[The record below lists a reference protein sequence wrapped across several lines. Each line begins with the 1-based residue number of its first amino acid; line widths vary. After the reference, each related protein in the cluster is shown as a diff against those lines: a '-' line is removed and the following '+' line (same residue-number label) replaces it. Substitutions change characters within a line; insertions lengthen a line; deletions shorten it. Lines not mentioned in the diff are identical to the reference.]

1 MSAIGGDSR
10 LDPSAPRGGADD
22 IPRRLENLPA
32 SSYLWRLV
40 ILLSLGGCFEIYDL
54 FLTGYIAPGLNRSGL
69 LTTTTQAFFGF
80 SGVGAFVAATF
91 AGLFVGT
98 FFLGF
103 LADRF
108 GRRSI
113 FTYALLGYSAASVV
127 MAFQTT
133 AGGVLLWRFIAG
145 IGIGVEIITID
156 AYITELVPSWMR
168 GRAFA
173 VNQAVMFVAVPI
185 VAALAWWLVPLS
197 PYGLDGWRWV
207 VLIGAAAS
215 MIIWVL
221 RLYVPESPL
230 WLARHGRIED
240 AVKILTTLE
249 SSGGTAPARQGGPTE
264 NVVRR
269 SAAKLGHADLFKAPY
284 LSLVVLLMVFN
295 FCQAFGFYGF
305 ANWVPTLLVE
315 KGITVT
321 KSLQYSFIVA
331 FAYPIAPLLAASFAD
346 RFERKWI
353 ICGASV
359 AIIVFGLAFSQLI
372 LPALLILCG
381 VLLTA
386 SNMTM
391 SYAYHAYQTE
401 VFPTAIRA
409 RASGLVYSMS
419 RVSAMF
425 SGFIVAYMLRETG
438 VGGVFG
444 LITIAMIIVIVA
456 IATLRP
462 ERSRQTTRRLN
473 IPPRTDRPCR
483 SACAWLAEARVC
495 RPEQSRHVECR
506 RQGALPDPF
515 PADAFHPVAFDRS
528 GAGVDH
534 RAGFCASTAA
544 QLVRHFRRGL
554 GRGDAGPGI

>member
-1 MSAIGGDSR
+1 MSAIGIDAG
-10 LDPSAPRGGADD
+10 LDLSGARGGPDE
-22 IPRRLENLPA
+22 ISRRLENLST

-40 ILLSLGGCFEIYDL
+40 TLLSLGGCFEIYDL
-54 FLTGYIAPGLNRSGL
+54 FFTGYIAPGLNRSGL

-80 SGVGAFVAATF
+80 SGIGAFVAATF

-103 LADRF
+103 LADKF

-113 FTYALLGYSAASVV
+113 FTYALLAYTAATVA
-127 MAFQTT
+127 MACQTSS
-133 AGGVLLWRFIAG
+133 GGVLLWRFIAG

-156 AYITELVPSWMR
+156 AYITELVPSRMR

-173 VNQAVMFVAVPI
+173 VNQAIMFTAVPV

-197 PYGLDGWRWV
+197 PYGIDGWRWV

-215 MIIWVL
+215 MVIWIL
-221 RLYVPESPL
+221 RLFVPESPL
-230 WLARHGRIED
+230 WLARHGRTEE
-240 AVKILTTLE
+240 ALKILATLE
-249 SSGGTAPARQGGPTE
+249 AAAAASARPEKSAHALPAR
-264 NVVRR
+264 
-269 SAAKLGHADLFKAPY
+269 AAAQASFADLFKPPY
-284 LSLVVLLMVFN
+284 LSLVVLFMVFN

-305 ANWVPTLLVE
+305 SNWVPTLLVE

-346 RFERKWI
+346 RLERKWI
-353 ICGASV
+353 ICGACV
-359 AIIVFGLAFSQLI
+359 AIIAFGMAFSQFTD
-372 LPALLILCG
+372 PALLILSG

-386 SNMTM
+386 ANMTM

-419 RVSAMF
+419 RISAMF
-425 SGFIVAYMLRETG
+425 SGFIVAYMLRVTG

-444 LITIAMIIVIVA
+444 LITAAMIIVIVA
-456 IATLRP
+456 IAVFGP
-462 ERSRQTTRRLN
+462 
-473 IPPRTDRPCR
+473 
-483 SACAWLAEARVC
+483 
-495 RPEQSRHVECR
+495 HVR
-506 RQGALPDPF
+506 GKPL
-515 PADAFHPVAFDRS
+515 DA
-528 GAGVDH
+528 
-534 RAGFCASTAA
+534 
-544 QLVRHFRRGL
+544 
-554 GRGDAGPGI
+554 

>member
-1 MSAIGGDSR
+1 MSWPARLHQERRPIKGFGEEVMSAIEIGAASNVAAT
-10 LDPSAPRGGADD
+10 SAGADE
-22 IPRRLENLPA
+22 ISRRLESLPA
-32 SSYLWRLV
+32 SSYVWRLV

-54 FLTGYIAPGLNRSGL
+54 FFTGYIAPGLNRSGL

-80 SGVGAFVAATF
+80 SGIGAFVAATF

-108 GRRSI
+108 GRRAI
-113 FTYALLGYSAASVV
+113 FTFALLGYSAASVM
-127 MAFQTT
+127 MAFQTSSE
-133 AGGVLLWRFIAG
+133 GLLLWRFIAG

-156 AYITELVPSWMR
+156 AYITELVPSWLR

-173 VNQAVMFVAVPI
+173 VNQAVMFISVPI
-185 VAALAWWLVPLS
+185 VAFLSWWLVPLQ

-207 VLIGAAAS
+207 VLIGAAGS
-215 MIIWVL
+215 MVIWVL

-230 WLARHGRIED
+230 WLARHGRTEQ
-240 AVKILTTLE
+240 ALKILATLE
-249 SSGGTAPARQGGPTE
+249 ASAGPGNARPITNRAPTR
-264 NVVRR
+264 
-269 SAAKLGHADLFKAPY
+269 AASKVGFAELFRPPY
-284 LSLVVLLMVFN
+284 LSLVVMFMVFN

-346 RFERKWI
+346 RLERKWI
-353 ICGASV
+353 ICGACV
-359 AIIVFGLAFSQLI
+359 AIIAFGAAFSQFTA
-372 LPALLILCG
+372 PALLILSG

-386 SNMTM
+386 ANMTM

-401 VFPTAIRA
+401 VFPTAVRA

-425 SGFIVAYMLRETG
+425 SGFIVAYMLRVGG
-438 VGGVFG
+438 VSGVFG
-444 LITIAMIIVIVA
+444 LITSAMILVIIVVA
-456 IATLRP
+456 TFGPNVRGKPL
-462 ERSRQTTRRLN
+462 
-473 IPPRTDRPCR
+473 
-483 SACAWLAEARVC
+483 
-495 RPEQSRHVECR
+495 
-506 RQGALPDPF
+506 
-515 PADAFHPVAFDRS
+515 DA
-528 GAGVDH
+528 
-534 RAGFCASTAA
+534 
-544 QLVRHFRRGL
+544 
-554 GRGDAGPGI
+554 I

>member
-1 MSAIGGDSR
+1 MSAVGIDSGID
-10 LDPSAPRGGADD
+10 LAAARGGADE
-22 IPRRLENLPA
+22 ISRRLESLPA

-40 ILLSLGGCFEIYDL
+40 VLLSLGGCFEIYDL
-54 FLTGYIAPGLNRSGL
+54 FLTGYIAPGLNKSGL

-80 SGVGAFVAATF
+80 SGIGAFVAATF

-113 FTYALLGYSAASVV
+113 FTWALLGYSAASVL
-127 MAFQTT
+127 MACQTT
-133 AGGVLLWRFIAG
+133 SGGVLLWRFIAG

-173 VNQAVMFVAVPI
+173 VNQSVMFVAVPI
-185 VAALAWWLVPLS
+185 VAALAWWLVPQA
-197 PYGLDGWRWV
+197 PYGIEGWRWV

-215 MIIWVL
+215 MVIWVL

-230 WLARHGRIED
+230 WLARHGRTDE
-240 AVKILTTLE
+240 AVKVLATLE
-249 SSGGTAPARQGGPTE
+249 SAGGPARPGKIADKAPARSVTAIGY
-264 NVVRR
+264 
-269 SAAKLGHADLFKAPY
+269 ADLFRPPY
-284 LSLVVLLMVFN
+284 LSLVVLFMVFN

-315 KGITVT
+315 KGITIT

-359 AIIVFGLAFSQLI
+359 AIIVFGLIFAQLT
-372 LPALLILCG
+372 LPSLLILCG

-386 SNMTM
+386 ANMTM

-401 VFPTAIRA
+401 VFPTAVRA
-409 RASGLVYSMS
+409 RAAGLVYSMS

-425 SGFIVAYMLRETG
+425 SGFIVAYMLREG
-438 VGGVFG
+438 GISGVFG
-444 LITIAMIIVIVA
+444 LITAAMVVVIVA
-456 IATLRP
+456 IATFGP
-462 ERSRQTTRRLN
+462 E
-473 IPPRTDRPCR
+473 
-483 SACAWLAEARVC
+483 
-495 RPEQSRHVECR
+495 
-506 RQGALPDPF
+506 
-515 PADAFHPVAFDRS
+515 
-528 GAGVDH
+528 
-534 RAGFCASTAA
+534 
-544 QLVRHFRRGL
+544 VRGKPL
-554 GRGDAGPGI
+554 DT

>member
-1 MSAIGGDSR
+1 MSAVEIDAGTG
-10 LDPSAPRGGADD
+10 LAATRGGADE
-22 IPRRLENLPA
+22 ISRRLESLPA
-32 SSYLWRLV
+32 SSFVWRLV

-54 FLTGYIAPGLNRSGL
+54 FFTGYIAPGLNRSGL

-80 SGVGAFVAATF
+80 SGIGAFVAATF

-103 LADRF
+103 LADRY
-108 GRRSI
+108 GRRAI
-113 FTYALLGYSAASVV
+113 FTFALLGYSAASVV

-133 AGGVLLWRFIAG
+133 SEGLLLWRFIAG

-173 VNQAVMFVAVPI
+173 VNQSVMFIAVPV
-185 VAALAWWLVPLS
+185 VAFLSWWLVPLQ
-197 PYGLDGWRWV
+197 PYGVDGWRWV
-207 VLIGAAAS
+207 VLIGAAGS
-215 MIIWVL
+215 MVIWVL

-230 WLARHGRIED
+230 WLARHGRTDE
-240 AVKILTTLE
+240 ALKILATLE
-249 SSGGTAPARQGGPTE
+249 ASAGPAAARPKPTANRVPAPAPAPVGFAE
-264 NVVRR
+264 
-269 SAAKLGHADLFKAPY
+269 LFRPPY
-284 LSLVVLLMVFN
+284 LSLVVLFMVFN

-346 RFERKWI
+346 RLERKWI
-353 ICGASV
+353 ICGACV
-359 AIIVFGLAFSQLI
+359 AIIAFGAAFSQFTA
-372 LPALLILCG
+372 PALLILSG

-386 SNMTM
+386 ANMTM

-425 SGFIVAYMLRETG
+425 SGFIVAYMLR
-438 VGGVFG
+438 VGGINGVFG
-444 LITIAMIIVIVA
+444 LITSAMILVIIA
-456 IATLRP
+456 IATFGPNVRGKPL
-462 ERSRQTTRRLN
+462 
-473 IPPRTDRPCR
+473 
-483 SACAWLAEARVC
+483 
-495 RPEQSRHVECR
+495 
-506 RQGALPDPF
+506 
-515 PADAFHPVAFDRS
+515 DA
-528 GAGVDH
+528 
-534 RAGFCASTAA
+534 
-544 QLVRHFRRGL
+544 
-554 GRGDAGPGI
+554 

>member
-1 MSAIGGDSR
+1 MSAAEIDAGTGF
-10 LDPSAPRGGADD
+10 ATAAGGADE
-22 IPRRLENLPA
+22 ISRRLESLPK
-32 SSYLWRLV
+32 SSYVWRLV

-80 SGVGAFVAATF
+80 SGIGAFVAATF

-113 FTYALLGYSAASVV
+113 FTYALLGYTAASVA
-127 MAFQTT
+127 MACQTT
-133 AGGVLLWRFIAG
+133 SEGVLLWRFVAG

-156 AYITELVPSWMR
+156 SYITELVPSWMR

-173 VNQAVMFVAVPI
+173 VNQAVMFIAVPV
-185 VAALAWWLVPLS
+185 VAALAWWLVPIA
-197 PYGLDGWRWV
+197 PYGVDGWRWV

-215 MIIWVL
+215 MVIWVL

-230 WLARHGRIED
+230 WLARHGRSEE
-240 AVKILTTLE
+240 AFRILARFEGKAGAASPHQGKTAG
-249 SSGGTAPARQGGPTE
+249 SAPARATTQ
-264 NVVRR
+264 V
-269 SAAKLGHADLFKAPY
+269 AFADLFRAPW
-284 LSLVVLLMVFN
+284 LSLVILFMVFN

-315 KGITVT
+315 KGINVT

-353 ICGASV
+353 ITGACT
-359 AIIVFGLAFSQLI
+359 AIIVFGMAFSQLTA
-372 LPALLILCG
+372 PALLILCG

-386 SNMTM
+386 ANMTM

-409 RASGLVYSMS
+409 RASGMVYSMS
-419 RVSAMF
+419 RLSAMF
-425 SGFIVAYMLRETG
+425 SGFIVAYVLREAG

-444 LITIAMIIVIVA
+444 LITTAMIIVI
-456 IATLRP
+456 ITLMTFGPNVRGKP
-462 ERSRQTTRRLN
+462 L
-473 IPPRTDRPCR
+473 
-483 SACAWLAEARVC
+483 
-495 RPEQSRHVECR
+495 
-506 RQGALPDPF
+506 
-515 PADAFHPVAFDRS
+515 DA
-528 GAGVDH
+528 
-534 RAGFCASTAA
+534 
-544 QLVRHFRRGL
+544 
-554 GRGDAGPGI
+554 

>member
-1 MSAIGGDSR
+1 MSAVEIDAGTE
-10 LDPSAPRGGADD
+10 LAAARGGADE
-22 IPRRLENLPA
+22 ISRRLESLPA
-32 SSYLWRLV
+32 SSYVWRLV

-54 FLTGYIAPGLNRSGL
+54 FFTGYIAPGLNRSGL

-80 SGVGAFVAATF
+80 SGIGAFVAATF

-108 GRRSI
+108 GRRAI
-113 FTYALLGYSAASVV
+113 FTFALLGYSAASVV

-133 AGGVLLWRFIAG
+133 SEGLLLWRFIAG

-173 VNQAVMFVAVPI
+173 VNQSVMFIAVPV
-185 VAALAWWLVPLS
+185 VAFLSWWLVPLS
-197 PYGLDGWRWV
+197 PYGVDGWRWV
-207 VLIGAAAS
+207 VLIGVAAS
-215 MIIWVL
+215 MVIWVL

-230 WLARHGRIED
+230 WLARHGRTEE
-240 AVKILTTLE
+240 ALKILATLE
-249 SSGGTAPARQGGPTE
+249 ASAGPAATARPKPIANRVPAPAPTHVGFAE
-264 NVVRR
+264 
-269 SAAKLGHADLFKAPY
+269 LFRPPY
-284 LSLVVLLMVFN
+284 LSLVVLFMVFN

-346 RFERKWI
+346 RLERKWI
-353 ICGASV
+353 ICGACV
-359 AIIVFGLAFSQLI
+359 AIIAFGAAFSQFAA
-372 LPALLILCG
+372 PALLILSG

-386 SNMTM
+386 ANMTM

-425 SGFIVAYMLRETG
+425 SGFIVAYMLRVGG
-438 VGGVFG
+438 VNGVFG
-444 LITIAMIIVIVA
+444 LITSAMILVIIA
-456 IATLRP
+456 IAIFGPNVRGKPL
-462 ERSRQTTRRLN
+462 
-473 IPPRTDRPCR
+473 
-483 SACAWLAEARVC
+483 
-495 RPEQSRHVECR
+495 
-506 RQGALPDPF
+506 
-515 PADAFHPVAFDRS
+515 DA
-528 GAGVDH
+528 
-534 RAGFCASTAA
+534 
-544 QLVRHFRRGL
+544 
-554 GRGDAGPGI
+554 

>member
-1 MSAIGGDSR
+1 MSAVGIDTG
-10 LDPSAPRGGADD
+10 LDLAAARGTPDE
-22 IPRRLENLPA
+22 ISRRLESQPA

-80 SGVGAFVAATF
+80 SGIGAFVAATF

-113 FTYALLGYSAASVV
+113 FTYALLGYTAASVA
-127 MAFQTT
+127 MACQTT
-133 AGGVLLWRFIAG
+133 SGGVLLWRFIAG

-173 VNQAVMFVAVPI
+173 VNQAVMFIAVPV
-185 VAALAWWLVPLS
+185 VAFLSWWLVPLS
-197 PYGLDGWRWV
+197 PYGIDGWRWV

-215 MIIWVL
+215 MVIWIL

-230 WLARHGRIED
+230 WLARHGRTEEAI
-240 AVKILTTLE
+240 KILATLE
-249 SSGGTAPARQGGPTE
+249 AAGGATDARPQKTPAVSSARAVTKVGY
-264 NVVRR
+264 
-269 SAAKLGHADLFKAPY
+269 ADLFKPPY
-284 LSLVVLLMVFN
+284 LSLVVLFMVFN

-353 ICGASV
+353 ISGACV
-359 AIIVFGLAFSQLI
+359 AIIAFGMAFSQLTQ
-372 LPALLILCG
+372 PALLILCG

-386 SNMTM
+386 ANMTM

-401 VFPTAIRA
+401 VFPTSIRA

-425 SGFIVAYMLRETG
+425 SGFIVAYMLREAG

-444 LITIAMIIVIVA
+444 LITTAMIIVIIT
-456 IATLRP
+456 IATFGPNVRGKPL
-462 ERSRQTTRRLN
+462 
-473 IPPRTDRPCR
+473 
-483 SACAWLAEARVC
+483 
-495 RPEQSRHVECR
+495 
-506 RQGALPDPF
+506 
-515 PADAFHPVAFDRS
+515 DA
-528 GAGVDH
+528 
-534 RAGFCASTAA
+534 
-544 QLVRHFRRGL
+544 
-554 GRGDAGPGI
+554 

>member
-1 MSAIGGDSR
+1 MQQCVPRAKKKTLEEIMTALGIDCE
-10 LDPSAPRGGADD
+10 LDLATSRGGADE
-22 IPRRLENLPA
+22 ISRRLEGLPA
-32 SSYLWRLV
+32 SAYLWRLV

-80 SGVGAFVAATF
+80 SGIGAFVAATF

-108 GRRSI
+108 GRRAI
-113 FTYALLGYSAASVV
+113 FTWALLGYSAASVA
-127 MAFQTT
+127 MACQTT
-133 AGGVLLWRFIAG
+133 SSGVLLWRFIAG

-173 VNQAVMFVAVPI
+173 VNQAIMFPAVPV

-197 PYGLDGWRWV
+197 PYGIDGWRWV
-207 VLIGAAAS
+207 VLIGVAGS
-215 MIIWVL
+215 MVIWVL
-221 RLYVPESPL
+221 RLFVPESPL
-230 WLARHGRIED
+230 WLARHGRTDE
-240 AVKILTTLE
+240 ALKILARLE
-249 SSGGTAPARQGGPTE
+249 ASAGSATAQPKPAPRMVPT
-264 NVVRR
+264 
-269 SAAKLGHADLFKAPY
+269 SAPTKVGFSDLFRAPY
-284 LSLVVLLMVFN
+284 LPLVVMFMVFN

-353 ICGASV
+353 ICGACV
-359 AIIVFGLAFSQLI
+359 AIIVFGMLFSQLT

-386 SNMTM
+386 ANMTM

-409 RASGLVYSMS
+409 RAAGLVYSMS

-425 SGFIVAYMLRETG
+425 SGFIVAYMLREGG
-438 VGGVFG
+438 VSGVFG
-444 LITIAMIIVIVA
+444 LITAAMVVVIVA
-456 IATLRP
+456 VA
-462 ERSRQTTRRLN
+462 
-473 IPPRTDRPCR
+473 
-483 SACAWLAEARVC
+483 AF
-495 RPEQSRHVECR
+495 
-506 RQGALPDPF
+506 GPD
-515 PADAFHPVAFDRS
+515 
-528 GAGVDH
+528 
-534 RAGFCASTAA
+534 
-544 QLVRHFRRGL
+544 VRGKPL
-554 GRGDAGPGI
+554 DT